1 MLSAPEMAVTEIN
14 GVTFELYDSGGPGDP
29 VLLIHSTRDDWYGV
43 IQEPVLTDN
52 FRVILPLRRGCGRST
67 SEGFPNSFD
76 EHAADYRMILQHL
89 GIEKAH
95 VAGLSIGGS
104 IALQM
109 AKGWPEGVHSLVL
122 LEPALMSVVADYP
135 QVGKVLAEAVSRYQ
149 AGDKEGAITIHF
161 EELAGPDAW
170 SDLPRESFERLLE
183 DADMLYQ
190 GDGAKL
196 AEWVYT
202 SDDAAQIDQPLLNVT
217 GANTRPYYT
226 EIHETIKSWIPHAE
240 NVVIP
245 DTKHAILQTRPK
257 TVAETLADFF
267 SRHRI
272 HPEPQIAD

>member
-1 MLSAPEMAVTEIN
+1 MLSAPDMKLVNVNGLQFEI
-14 GVTFELYDSGGPGDP
+14 FDSGGPGDP
-29 VLLIHSTRDDWYGV
+29 VLLVHSTRDDWYGV
-43 IQEPVLTDN
+43 IQEPVLMDS
-52 FRVILPLRRGCGRST
+52 FRVILPHRRGCGRST
-67 SEGFPNSFD
+67 SEGFPNSFE

-89 GIEKAH
+89 NIEKAH
-95 VAGLSIGGS
+95 IAGLSIGGS
-104 IALQM
+104 IALQL
-109 AKGWPEGVHSLVL
+109 AKDWPEGVHSLVL
-122 LEPALMSVVADYP
+122 LEPALMSVIANYE
-135 QVGKVLAEAVSRYQ
+135 QVGQVLGEAVSRYQ

-202 SDDAAQIDQPLLNVT
+202 SEDAARTDQPVLNVT
-217 GANTRPYYT
+217 GANTRPYYK
-226 EIHETIKSWIPHAE
+226 EIHETIQSWIPHAE

-245 DTKHAILQTRPK
+245 DTKHAILQTQPRK
-257 TVAETLADFF
+257 VAEAMADFF

-272 HPEPQIAD
+272 QRESQVTG